1 MRKMP
6 GKILLLMLLAGL
18 AAGPVLAKEAKRKVY
33 RWVDDQGVVH
43 FGDSVPVEHA
53 SSDRQILNKHGVAVE
68 SQEGQI
74 TPAEEQANALA
85 AAEAERLQALEDA
98 RQARDATLLNTY
110 LSVEEIQRLRDQ
122 RQELLDGQIQLTELY
137 LESLRVKLAKL
148 QKDAT
153 RFRPYNKDPNA
164 PPLHENL
171 ARELSDTLDS
181 IISYEQSL
189 ESVRENK
196 AELVA
201 KFDSDIDRFREL
213 KGLE

>member
-1 MRKMP
+1 MRKLP
-6 GKILLLMLLAGL
+6 VKIVLLMLLAGL
-18 AAGPVLAKEAKRKVY
+18 VAGPALAKETKRKVY